1 MTYDALWSGWGR
13 TTLEGIF
20 YLAMNDKWKRKCSSY
35 KNDLMYE
42 KMDPVTKK
50 MLWYCI
56 RFRETM
62 YESPKNYQNGYAFNV
77 DGSWLRFPTEYRTK
91 TGKPK
96 ALFYRQKDKLVKEL
110 TYFCRFQR
118 LIGVET
124 QWELVY
130 HMCSFLAN
138 VVKMIDGVFDPTP
151 ENVSILEKIA
161 ARVLVTECPVETL
174 GRLKDERGF
183 CLDPV
188 CNKSID
194 ESTRSILRNKGNR
207 FANYL
212 VIKEKY
218 DETKSKSENAKLCGV
233 SESTIARFRRN
244 RAEMEKICS
253 TLFGIQ

>member
-20 YLAMNDKWKRKCSSY
+20 YLVMNDKWKRQWSSF
-35 KNDLMYE
+35 KNELMYE

-50 MLWYCI
+50 MLWFSI
-56 RFRETM
+56 RFKETM
-62 YESPKNYQNGYAFNV
+62 YESPKTYQNYYAFNV

-91 TGKPK
+91 KRKPK
-96 ALFYRQKDKLVKEL
+96 ALFFRHKKDVVKEL
-110 TYFCRFQR
+110 AYFCRFQR

-151 ENVSILEKIA
+151 ENVSILEKVADRI
-161 ARVLVTECPVETL
+161 LVTECLVETL

-183 CLDPV
+183 CIDPERL
-188 CNKSID
+188 NGID
-194 ESTRSILRNKGNR
+194 ESTKKIMTNKGVR
-207 FANYL
+207 IANYL
-212 VIKEKY
+212 EIKKKY
-218 DETKSKSENAKLCGV
+218 DDSKSKSENAKLCGV

-244 RAEMEKICS
+244 RAEMEKICR